1 MSENQ
6 VYMFDFETSYNQ
18 FYIVGDRMDD
28 APNAGDENDDERLI
42 VGKNALTVITE
53 SYGHIRGEIQILS
66 KERTDLKLDDFDHIV
81 EGGWVNESG
90 KLELLNCPNSDV
102 ALSVKLT
109 AGKYKVRIY
118 TSGVEEDMEDDFE
131 STDRYVIEV
140 WPSTDLKLRVIK
152 QIK

>member
-1 MSENQ
+1 
-6 VYMFDFETSYNQ
+6 
-18 FYIVGDRMDD
+18 
-28 APNAGDENDDERLI
+28 
-42 VGKNALTVITE
+42 
-53 SYGHIRGEIQILS
+53 
-66 KERTDLKLDDFDHIV
+66 LKLDDFDHIV
-81 EGGWVNESG
+81 EGGWVNKSG

-109 AGKYKVRIY
+109 PGKYKARIY

-131 STDRYVIEV
+131 STDRHLIKV